1 MSFTRKPYATLNSA
15 RRHSLRYSYCIHT
28 TWLNKKGR
36 FCDLLLCACQTQ
48 ASNGLCSSHCSCL
61 VGYSFERGLPLT
73 FSQACLTW
81 WQLLR
86 HCKRYGH
93 KGAAFKASRHH
104 SGVVQWISA
113 TSYAFF
119 TVTHQN
125 GFSSSIQLA
134 SNLHLV
140 CIKYLYERD
149 AYVRFWRRFCW
160 N

>member
-1 MSFTRKPYATLNSA
+1 MPRLTA
-15 RRHSLRYSYCIHT
+15 RRHSLRCFILHIHNQT
-28 TWLNKKGR
+28 KLGR
-36 FCDLLLCACQTQ
+36 QVLRSSFYVRVLTQ
-48 ASNGLCSSHCSCL
+48 ATNDLCGSHCSCF
-61 VGYSFERGLPLT
+61 VGYSYERGLPLT

-125 GFSSSIQLA
+125 GFSSTIQSACNLKSCLYKLFILIFILCRFISQKA
-134 SNLHLV
+134 S
-140 CIKYLYERD
+140 
-149 AYVRFWRRFCW
+149 FWGCG
-160 N
+160 